1 MCKRLLCLTCC
12 ILVLGLATGT
22 LAADLLVQYK
32 FDETSGTV
40 AGDASGHGFD
50 GTIVGTASWV
60 EGYVGGALEFFGTEN
75 VTLPAD
81 VMGLT
86 STIGSVAFWMN
97 ADAPTRIYTIFWGGD
112 NTTGGGFGPEN
123 EMHVHLEQAQTDIWS
138 GGELSFWAMANP
150 STFLFSDPDKGTNPA
165 TPPVNPIIM
174 TDNQWHHVAATWGDG
189 TVKLFI
195 DGLLN
200 NQAEYV
206 STDYVLSHI
215 FLGQMGGGGRRYA
228 GKLDDVR
235 IYSNALTDEEV
246 YNIFE
251 NPGTD
256 VNDRPVAIAQEFV
269 LSQNYPNPFNS
280 STSISYQLMRYSDVR
295 LDIFNQRGQLVRTL
309 VQGQQATGSHSVQWD
324 GLDYNGQPVSSGVYM
339 YRLQAEHQMLT
350 RKLMLM
356 K

>member
-12 ILVLGLATGT
+12 ILVLGLETA
-22 LAADLLVQYK
+22 LSADLLVHYN

-40 AGDASGHGFD
+40 ATDASGNGFD
-50 GTIVGTASWV
+50 GTIEGTASWV

-86 STIGSVAFWMN
+86 STIGSVTFWMN
-97 ADAPTRIYTIFWGGD
+97 ADVPTRIYTIFWGGD

-123 EMHVHLEQAQTDIWS
+123 EMHIHLEQAQADIWS
-138 GGELSFWAMANP
+138 GGELSFWAAANP
-150 STFLFSDPDKGTNPA
+150 NTFLFSDPDKGTNPA

-215 FLGQMGGGGRRYA
+215 FLGRMGGGGRRYA

-256 VNDRPVAIAQEFV
+256 VNDRPVATAQEFV
-269 LSQNYPNPFNS
+269 LNQNYPNPFNP

-309 VQGQQATGSHSVQWD
+309 VQGQQAAGSHSVQWD
-324 GLDYNGQPVSSGVYM
+324 GLDYSGQPVSSGVYM